1 MVGEFR
7 GCRFRWRTC
16 SPTAGSGGNA
26 FRGDGGGG
34 DLDGPDGHCARGCG
48 GTVEAEVPKKE
59 GISAKK
65 KGTNRFAIV
74 QRAEVSLTLN
84 RLSHQTYVFP

>member
-1 MVGEFR
+1 MSFGVVDF
-7 GCRFRWRTC
+7 
-16 SPTAGSGGNA
+16 
-26 FRGDGGGG
+26 DGAPVHRQLDRVEMPSVVMGG